1 LEFENIKFEHKNK
14 IAIIT
19 LNRPESL
26 NAMNSDLRLEIV
38 QAMEEVE
45 NNQDICAVIFT
56 GEGRAFSAGGDI
68 KEQVKVAA
76 MSDEERVVHREK
88 IKKASNFSWLIA
100 NSKKPTIGAINGIA
114 FGGAALLSSTF
125 DIRVG
130 SEKTSFRYLAAT
142 YGQANSTWSLP
153 MVVGMAKAKE
163 LMFTGRE
170 VKAEEAF
177 QIGLLNHLV
186 APDEVMPKSLE
197 IAELI
202 AAGHAN
208 MIQGIKT
215 LLHEG
220 TKIGYEDRL
229 HLERDALGSWMKPVD
244 PRDGF
249 VDFLSTRK
257 SK

>member
-1 LEFENIKFEHKNK
+1 MNYDNILFEYSNK

-26 NAMNSDLRLEIV
+26 NAMNSDMRIEIV
-38 QAMEEVE
+38 NAMTEVE
-45 NNQDICAVIFT
+45 NNNDICAVVFT

-76 MSDEERVVHREK
+76 MTDAERTIHREK
-88 IKKASNFSWLIA
+88 INKASNFSWIIA

-125 DIRVG
+125 DMRIG
-130 SEKTSFRYLAAT
+130 SDKTSFRYLAAT

-186 APDEVMPKSLE
+186 KAEEVMPKAIEL
-197 IAELI
+197 AELI
-202 AAGHAN
+202 ASGHPG

-229 HLERDALGSWMKPVD
+229 HLERDAVGSWMKPVD

-249 VDFLSTRK
+249 VDFLTTRK

>member
-1 LEFENIKFEHKNK
+1 MNYDNIKFEYSNK

-26 NAMNSDLRLEIV
+26 NAMNSDMRIEIV
-38 QAMEEVE
+38 NAMTEVE
-45 NNQDICAVIFT
+45 NNDDICAVVFT

-76 MSDEERVVHREK
+76 MTNAERTIHREK
-88 IKKASNFSWLIA
+88 INKASNFSWIIA

-125 DIRVG
+125 DMRIG
-130 SEKTSFRYLAAT
+130 SDKTSFRYLAAT

-170 VKAEEAF
+170 VKAEE
-177 QIGLLNHLV
+177 
-186 APDEVMPKSLE
+186 VMPKAIEL
-197 IAELI
+197 AELI
-202 AAGHAN
+202 ASGHPG

-229 HLERDALGSWMKPVD
+229 HLERDAVGSWMKPVD

-249 VDFLSTRK
+249 VDFLTTRK